1 MPSVSSARRT
11 LVSSAASLA
20 VSPMLSVMSLAL
32 SATSHPLFSVPSVVS
47 LAVMTSLAVLSAA
60 LARLSAMLSTLSTML
75 PLPSSAPLACK
86 RVARQAHC
94 QLLPRL
100 SPCCP
105 PGCLSAPLQA
115 TRLRILHAL
124 SPRESAVHIP
134 ALPSSSASPPVLVVT
149 DCTAFALLS
158 DPVDSY

>member
-11 LVSSAASLA
+11 PVSSVASSA
-20 VSPMLSVMSLAL
+20 VSPTPSVMSLAL
-32 SATSHPLFSVPSVVS
+32 LATSRPPFSALLAVS
-47 LAVMTSLAVLSAA
+47 LAATTSLAVLSAA

-75 PLPSSAPLACK
+75 PPRSSAPLACK

-94 QLLPRL
+94 QLLLRL